1 MLISLSNLV
10 NMYNNQIECPL
21 QNESREAYFLFALLV
36 MHTIY
41 ERPLLEG
48 SLEISGGGGGHAKT
62 KFFKAKNGAQL
73 KFQKGGP

>member
-1 MLISLSNLV
+1 
-10 NMYNNQIECPL
+10 MYNNQIECPL

-48 SLEISGGGGGHAKT
+48 SLEISGGGGGMQKPN
-62 KFFKAKNGAQL
+62 FL
-73 KFQKGGP
+73 KQRMEHN